1 MSDVLTDIA
10 VRGTLLHYAQLSAQ
24 MQREAAKESGDML
37 WFDQC
42 RKCGLYHASAPCHP
56 YMARLGLVKV
66 GASKTAAKP

>member
-1 MSDVLTDIA
+1 MTAVATHIA

-24 MQREAAKESGDML
+24 MQREAAKESGDLL

-56 YMARLGLVKV
+56 YMTRLGLMKD
-66 GASKTAAKP
+66 GAGDTAVQS